1 MKAFEGPI
9 TVGISEIE
17 IQGQKVEGTVYNAD
31 FLDGFIDV
39 RIPFGKEKTE
49 KELLDIKKSYSK
61 LMLKKLFK
69 EEFGEEVDIRI
80 DENEVTIEIDSSVMV
95 RYDRKFSELNG
106 ALLLH
111 DYNIS
116 IDLLQAITNLLSQY

>member
-31 FLDGFIDV
+31 FLEGFIDV

-49 KELLDIKKSYSK
+49 KELLDIKKVTPNDV
-61 LMLKKLFK
+61 KKLFK

>member
-9 TVGISEIE
+9 KVGISEIE

-39 RIPFGKEKTE
+39 RIPFGKERTE
-49 KELLDIKKSYSK
+49 KELLDIKKVTPIDV
-61 LMLKKLFK
+61 KKLFK
-69 EEFGEEVDIRI
+69 EEFGEEIDIKI
-80 DENEVTIEIDSSVMV
+80 DENEVTIEIGSFVMV